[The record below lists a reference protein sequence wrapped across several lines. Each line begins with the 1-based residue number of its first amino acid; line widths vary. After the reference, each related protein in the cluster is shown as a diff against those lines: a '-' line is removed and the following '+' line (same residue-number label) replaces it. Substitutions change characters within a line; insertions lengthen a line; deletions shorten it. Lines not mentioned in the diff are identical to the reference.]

1 MGLCLSSRLL
11 IFSSVPLSLQ
21 PGNRQPHTSGPS
33 VFLRGHG
40 GEWEQTDRG
49 GPAYLKGFTHSS
61 VSPQIDIWDCLGSAL
76 PDRGAL
82 AAVRGSPR
90 HISTPR
96 PLPLTLTFSRRAPP
110 DSLGSKVNTAAT
122 HQTRF
127 RSPVSNAEWQIT
139 LNSACWN
146 APFEFLQI
154 DRRAS
159 GRRQEMT
166 VTGCEDSR
174 CARISIGRIGF
185 CGH

>member
-1 MGLCLSSRLL
+1 MWSREVSGACLGLCLSSRLL
-11 IFSSVPLSLQ
+11 IFSSEPLSLQ
-21 PGNRQPHTSGPS
+21 PGNQQPHVYLRHQRALCVPPGPRRW
-33 VFLRGHG
+33 VG
-40 GEWEQTDRG
+40 TDRG
-49 GPAYLKGFTHSS
+49 GPAYLKEFTHSS

-82 AAVRGSPR
+82 AAVRGSPH

-96 PLPLTLTFSRRAPP
+96 PLPLTLTFCRRAPP

-159 GRRQEMT
+159 GRR
-166 VTGCEDSR
+166 
-174 CARISIGRIGF
+174 
-185 CGH
+185 

>member
-1 MGLCLSSRLL
+1 MAWSREVSGVCLGLCLSSRLL

-21 PGNRQPHTSGPS
+21 SGNQQPHVYLRHRRALCAPPGPRRW
-33 VFLRGHG
+33 VG
-40 GEWEQTDRG
+40 TDRG
-49 GPAYLKGFTHSS
+49 GPGVSERVHTHSS

-82 AAVRGSPR
+82 AAVRGSPQ
-90 HISTPR
+90 HISTPG
-96 PLPLTLTFSRRAPP
+96 PLPLTLTFCRRAPP

-159 GRRQEMT
+159 GRR
-166 VTGCEDSR
+166 
-174 CARISIGRIGF
+174 
-185 CGH
+185 